1 MMTRYI
7 LRSLIWLVLA
17 WLVVLCAPQI
27 GKWLGSDYGPT
38 LPLVSL
44 PWDSQRDVH
53 SSVVTLFRA
62 IVVGAIAALMV
73 EPVKFSERRGGKL
86 FYILLLGYQFLL
98 VVDLFRAYAVD
109 WWVWG
114 LSTIGL
120 VRLGTGNW
128 RESTFPLASP
138 WMSLSALLILAALLI
153 YNAQTTPAQ
162 PSA

>member
-1 MMTRYI
+1 
-7 LRSLIWLVLA
+7 
-17 WLVVLCAPQI
+17 
-27 GKWLGSDYGPT
+27 
-38 LPLVSL
+38 
-44 PWDSQRDVH
+44 
-53 SSVVTLFRA
+53 
-62 IVVGAIAALMV
+62 MV